1 MLTMKQRMLNGQLYR
16 AADAEIKAE
25 SDRGKRL
32 VWAFNQVPPDQLDKR
47 RAILKELFAQ
57 VGEHYYIEPPFYVD
71 YGSHTTI
78 GEDFYANTG
87 CVFLDTAPI
96 TIGNHVYMAPS
107 ISLYTAGHPI
117 DAAIRNEDLEY
128 GKPITIG
135 DDVWIGG
142 GTIIN
147 PGVTIG
153 SDVVIGS
160 GSVVTKDIPD
170 HVVAAGNPARVLRPI
185 SQKDKIVWQ
194 AQKDEFL
201 AWQQQTSQE

>member
-1 MLTMKQRMLNGQLYR
+1 METMNERMLAGKLYK
-16 AADAEIKAE
+16 AADAEIRAASKRGSDLVWKFNHIPPQE
-25 SDRGKRL
+25 SAKRL
-32 VWAFNQVPPDQLDKR
+32 AV
-47 RAILKELFAQ
+47 LKDLFAS
-57 VGEHYYIEPPFYVD
+57 VGKHYYIEPPFYAD

-96 TIGNHVYMAPS
+96 TIGQRVYMAPS

-117 DAAIRNEDLEY
+117 DAAIRAEDLEY
-128 GKPITIG
+128 GKAITIG
-135 DDVWIGG
+135 NDVWIGG

-147 PGVTIG
+147 PGVTVG

-160 GSVVTKDIPD
+160 GSVVTRDIPD
-170 HVVAAGNPARVLRPI
+170 HVVAAGNPARVLRSI
-185 SQKDKIVWQ
+185 TEKDRTVWQ

-201 AWQQQTSQE
+201 HWQKQTGWK